1 MGQRSAI
8 LRILELR
15 STEFAEPLD
24 LEHLSN
30 CRKAEFTG
38 FLGDEFFNIDIAKL
52 GHSAAVRADQELASV
67 ATVRIRATDIRIER
81 IEPVHQSSLN

>member
-30 CRKAEFTG
+30 CRKAEFPR
-38 FLGDEFFNIDIAKL
+38 FEHDYFFNISIAQL
-52 GHSAAVRADQELASV
+52 CHSSAAPADQKLACV
-67 ATVRIRATDIRIER
+67 TTGRIRASYVRIER